1 MKKLYYSYE
10 NFKKDTHLLLKN
22 LQHFDTIVGISRGGL
37 TLSQA
42 IAESLEIRDVQTI
55 QTRLYDCDKKRECI
69 TIIDNTSLK
78 EDSTVLIVDDIA
90 DSGETLKEVVEY
102 FTCKYPTIKFKTV
115 TLFYKKSSVYK
126 PTYWVNEAT
135 CWIEFFWE
143 VDFKLQKHTQ

>member
-55 QTRLYDCDKKRECI
+55 QTRLYDNDKKRDCI
-69 TIIDNTSLK
+69 TILDNTLLRDNSK
-78 EDSTVLIVDDIA
+78 VLVVDDIA
-90 DSGETLKEVVEY
+90 DSGETLQEVMQHLQNNNP
-102 FTCKYPTIKFKTV
+102 TCSFASAV
-115 TLFYKKSSVYK
+115 LFYKKTSVYK

-143 VDFKLQKHTQ
+143 VDFRLQK